1 MSSDLELQ
9 KELIVVKAELKR
21 KQMIELLDRDRKK
34 VANKKE

>member
-34 VANKKE
+34 VVRYLY